1 MSEPVNH
8 ELARQ
13 NDLWNI
19 RQAFEIDRSRLAGA
33 ISATFARRGTA
44 IPDAILDGLSCA
56 FVEDAVKRQQW
67 ESYKRDL
74 GVDPRE
80 LDGVVG
86 ALEASL
92 LMAAAAV
99 REACRPDSGQR

>member
-19 RQAFEIDRSRLAGA
+19 RQAFEIDRSHLAGA

-44 IPDAILDGLSCA
+44 IPDAILDRSSRV

-74 GVDPRE
+74 GIDPRE

-86 ALEASL
+86 ALEAFL
-92 LMAAAAV
+92 LMAALAV
-99 REACRPDSGQR
+99 REACRPDSSQR